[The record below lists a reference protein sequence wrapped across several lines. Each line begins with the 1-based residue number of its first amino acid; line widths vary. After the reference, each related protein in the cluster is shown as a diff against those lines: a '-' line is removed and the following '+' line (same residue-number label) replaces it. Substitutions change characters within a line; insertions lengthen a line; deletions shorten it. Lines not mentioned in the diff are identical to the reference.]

1 MTLPA
6 EERGRARPQLRV
18 VHGTN
23 EPVAL
28 GGAANW
34 RRVASAVVAS
44 THDLSLHLQERRWAR
59 VDEVLRERRDLLDW
73 FARLPLDFEGRRCLK
88 SLCQA
93 AEESEQAVAAM
104 MGGQRPQQ

>member
-6 EERGRARPQLRV
+6 REGTRGRPQLRV
-18 VHGTN
+18 VYGTSA
-23 EPVAL
+23 PVAL

-34 RRVASAVVAS
+34 RRVASAVIAS
-44 THDLSLHLQERRWAR
+44 THDLSQHLQEKHWIR
-59 VDEVLRERRDLLDW
+59 VDEALRERRDLLDW

-93 AEESEQAVAAM
+93 AEESERAIAAM
-104 MGGQRPQQ
+104 MGAQRAKQ

>member
-6 EERGRARPQLRV
+6 PADTRARPQLRV

-23 EPVAL
+23 QPVAL

-34 RRVASAVVAS
+34 RRVASAVIAS
-44 THDLSLHLQERRWAR
+44 THDLTRHLQEKRWVR
-59 VDEVLRERRDLLDW
+59 VDEALRERRDLLDW

-93 AEESEQAVAAM
+93 AEESERAIAAM
-104 MGGQRPQQ
+104 MGEQRNHQ

>member
-6 EERGRARPQLRV
+6 HDGARSRPQLRV

-34 RRVASAVVAS
+34 RRVASAVIAS
-44 THDLSLHLQERRWAR
+44 THDLTRHLQEKRWVR
-59 VDEVLRERRDLLDW
+59 VDEALRERRDLLDW

-93 AEESEQAVAAM
+93 AEESERAIAAM
-104 MGGQRPQQ
+104 MGEQRSHQ

>member
-6 EERGRARPQLRV
+6 RDGTRARPQLRV
-18 VHGTN
+18 VYGTSV
-23 EPVAL
+23 PAAL

-34 RRVASAVVAS
+34 RRVASAIVAS
-44 THDLSLHLQERRWAR
+44 THDLSQHLQDRQWSR
-59 VDEVLRERRDLLDW
+59 VDEALRERRSLLDW

-93 AEESEQAVAAM
+93 AEESERAIAAM
-104 MGGQRPQQ
+104 MGEQRQPQ

>member
-6 EERGRARPQLRV
+6 RDGVRARPQLRV

-34 RRVASAVVAS
+34 RRVASAVIAS
-44 THDLSLHLQERRWAR
+44 THDLTRHLQEKHWAR
-59 VDEVLRERRDLLDW
+59 VEEALRERRDLLDW

-93 AEESEQAVAAM
+93 AEESECAIAAM
-104 MGGQRPQQ
+104 MGAQRAKQ